1 MRKWIKAA
9 AYFARKLVMNM
20 RNHESTDEIW
30 GEITTWSVANS
41 PRRHGGGGGGGAT
54 SMLTNLFIG
63 LILIFVGLYFVAT
76 FAPILGNIT
85 SVDGIVG
92 TFLDL
97 AIWIIPLLA
106 IVGLIVYGVRSFFG
120 GKGR

>member
-1 MRKWIKAA
+1 MGKWINKA
-9 AYFARKLVMNM
+9 AYFARKLVVNM
-20 RNHESTDEIW
+20 KSHESTDEIW
-30 GEITTWSVANS
+30 GEIETWSVSNS

-106 IVGLIVYGVRSFFG
+106 IVGLIVYGVKSFFG

>member
-1 MRKWIKAA
+1 M
-9 AYFARKLVMNM
+9 
-20 RNHESTDEIW
+20 
-30 GEITTWSVANS
+30 
-41 PRRHGGGGGGGAT
+41 PRGKSHGGGSSST

-85 SVDGIVG
+85 PVEGIVG
-92 TFLDL
+92 TFLNL

-106 IVGLIVYGVRSFFG
+106 IVGLIVYGVKSFFG
-120 GKGR
+120 GRGH

>member
-1 MRKWIKAA
+1 MSRGK
-9 AYFARKLVMNM
+9 R
-20 RNHESTDEIW
+20 
-30 GEITTWSVANS
+30 
-41 PRRHGGGGGGGAT
+41 GGGGGGGST
-54 SMLTNLFIG
+54 SMLTNLFVG

-106 IVGLIVYGVRSFFG
+106 IVGLIVYGVKAFM
-120 GKGR
+120 GKGGR